1 MRAPRLHLVVPGTL
15 DQQTGGYLYDARM
28 AAGLRRRGWRV
39 DVHGLEGTF
48 PDADAAAA
56 ASLEG
61 VLAGLDDGSRVLID
75 GLALGGLPEPVAAH
89 RGRLRLLALV
99 HHPLSDETGL
109 SAEARERLRER
120 ERRSLAA
127 VAGVIVTSSFT
138 AHGLG
143 RFAVDA
149 VRVRVARPGTDSAPP
164 AGGPA
169 PGEPPQLL
177 SVASVVPRKGHD
189 VLVRALARLRDL
201 PWHCVCAGSLERA
214 PDHAQ
219 GVRAMAAEHG
229 LAARIRFAGECG
241 RAALDRFYAA
251 SSLFVLASHYEGYGM
266 VLTEALARGLPVVST
281 TGGAIPHTL
290 PPDAAL
296 LAPPGDDA
304 ALAAALGS
312 LLDAETPGA
321 GESGGAV
328 GSGAARRAGLAAAA
342 RRHAAALPD
351 WDAAARTFE
360 EQLLSLAPEA
370 TGSRSRPAAVPAYED
385 EQDEDVR

>member
-1 MRAPRLHLVVPGTL
+1 M
-15 DQQTGGYLYDARM
+15 
-28 AAGLRRRGWRV
+28 
-39 DVHGLEGTF
+39 
-48 PDADAAAA
+48 
-56 ASLEG
+56 
-61 VLAGLDDGSRVLID
+61 
-75 GLALGGLPEPVAAH
+75 
-89 RGRLRLLALV
+89 
-99 HHPLSDETGL
+99 
-109 SAEARERLRER
+109 
-120 ERRSLAA
+120 
-127 VAGVIVTSSFT
+127 AGVIVTSSFT

-143 RFAVDA
+143 RFGVDA
-149 VRVRVARPGTDSAPP
+149 ARVRVARPGTDPAPP

-201 PWHCVCAGSLERA
+201 PWRCVCAGSLERA
-214 PDHAQ
+214 PDHAR
-219 GVRAMAAEHG
+219 GVRALAAERG

-241 RAALDRFYAA
+241 RAALDRIYAG

-312 LLDAETPGA
+312 LLDAEAPGA
-321 GESGGAV
+321 VQSGGAV
-328 GSGAARRAGLAAAA
+328 GPGAARRAGLAAAA

-351 WDAAARTFE
+351 WDTAARTFE
-360 EQLLSLAPEA
+360 AQLLALAPEEA
-370 TGSRSRPAAVPAYED
+370 GAGGRPPAAPGHID
-385 EQDEDVR
+385 DDVR